1 MIKAVIC
8 DDELA
13 TRNIICHFLEEE
25 QLPIE
30 IVGNAEDGEE
40 AIQLI
45 KETSPR
51 LIFLD
56 IHMPQKNGFQVIEEV
71 SREVGAQIIVL
82 TAFAS
87 FENAQQALR
96 LGVSDILS
104 KPVDFEQLKAAIFRA
119 VGWKF
124 TSNETVNLML
134 EYIHNH
140 TAPRAIWPG
149 CSRSIWVLRFS
160 PIFISFGSRR
170 PVACSPVMNAIFRR
184 LRSGWDMQ
192 ASIISINTSNAMWA

>member
-40 AIQLI
+40 AIRLI

-56 IHMPQKNGFQVIEEV
+56 IHMPQKNGLLLLKMHSRPCAWVSVI
-71 SREVGAQIIVL
+71 SCPNRW
-82 TAFAS
+82 
-87 FENAQQALR
+87 
-96 LGVSDILS
+96 ILS
-104 KPVDFEQLKAAIFRA
+104 SLKQLSFVQS
-119 VGWKF
+119 VG
-124 TSNETVNLML
+124 N
-134 EYIHNH
+134 
-140 TAPRAIWPG
+140 
-149 CSRSIWVLRFS
+149 SR
-160 PIFISFGSRR
+160 PTRR
-170 PVACSPVMNAIFRR
+170 SM
-184 LRSGWDMQ
+184 
-192 ASIISINTSNAMWA
+192 